1 MCGAKQKG
9 ARKSPQ
15 VRILKLGCKR
25 PGEISRISVR
35 MKEARSVSLRVMLPK
50 MKTHCQVIT

>member
-15 VRILKLGCKR
+15 VRILELGCKNVIGLKCKSKSYVAQDENTR
-25 PGEISRISVR
+25 TWLSRR
-35 MKEARSVSLRVMLPK
+35 LRVK
-50 MKTHCQVIT
+50 